1 METNGGLA
9 AATTASAV
17 AVAVQDEAAAGDE
30 EQKGIV
36 NTGTAKAVAA
46 ETGAVDVGAVETAV
60 LETAAETGTA
70 ETAARGAVDVEAVR
84 RAIAAALEDGGHSSA
99 AVLFEAGTLSVA
111 GTTVY
116 IEVGIGKKMI
126 GLTFNAAAEKIIRQE
141 LQRLGAP
148 TRFLIQTGKTNGD
161 GRVAAPTTPRTG
173 SIQEIALAHPLVKHA
188 QDIFKADVRSVI
200 DLRAK

>member
-1 METNGGLA
+1 
-9 AATTASAV
+9 V
-17 AVAVQDEAAAGDE
+17 V
-30 EQKGIV
+30 
-36 NTGTAKAVAA
+36 
-46 ETGAVDVGAVETAV
+46 
-60 LETAAETGTA
+60 
-70 ETAARGAVDVEAVR
+70 AVR
-84 RAIAAALEDGGHSSA
+84 RAITAALEDGGHSSA

-173 SIQEIALAHPLVKHA
+173 SIQEMALAHPLVKHA
-188 QDIFKADVRSVI
+188 QEIFKAEVRSVI